1 MNSADLI
8 EALELVKACV
18 QGDTRFMVDAA
29 LALDAETAV
38 RYIMALTTF
47 QAGLLHNITGS
58 EQAAVEYLTQQQD
71 MHRHE

>member
-1 MNSADLI
+1 
-8 EALELVKACV
+8 
-18 QGDTRFMVDAA
+18 MVDVA

-58 EQAAVEYLTQQQD
+58 DEAAVEYLTQQQENY
-71 MHRHE
+71 RA

>member
-8 EALELVKACV
+8 EALELVKACT
-18 QGDTRFMVDAA
+18 QGDTRRMVDTA

-58 EQAAVEYLTQQQD
+58 EQAATQFLTEQQENY
-71 MHRHE
+71 RA